1 MDSEIITKRQC
12 MSIMAAFI
20 LGSAIVLGVGSE
32 AKKDAWIAI
41 LAAMLISVPV
51 FTVYGRILS
60 LFPEKGLYE
69 ILIIV
74 FGKTFGKIMILPFMW
89 FSFHLGALVIRN
101 FTEFI
106 MIVTLTKTPQYI
118 VGIFLILLCIWAVKA
133 GIEVIGRWTVIV
145 LPAMITAIFVITFL
159 LIPLIELRNIKPI
172 MYDGIKPILNAAFSV
187 FSFPFAETV
196 LFMVVFCNLKKKEN
210 PYKIF
215 FWSLLIGGGIIAM
228 VALRSILTLGE
239 ANVSIFFFSTYASVR
254 LINIGEFLQRIEVL
268 VGIIFI
274 SGGFVKISIC
284 LYAASKGLSKVLSF
298 QNYRQI
304 VAPVGLL
311 MMILSI
317 IVYDNT
323 TDMFDWAK
331 DIYKYYALPFQ
342 IILPLIIWITA
353 EIKMRKKK
361 GRAAA

>member
-1 MDSEIITKRQC
+1 
-12 MSIMAAFI
+12 
-20 LGSAIVLGVGSE
+20 
-32 AKKDAWIAI
+32 
-41 LAAMLISVPV
+41 
-51 FTVYGRILS
+51 
-60 LFPEKGLYE
+60 
-69 ILIIV
+69 
-74 FGKTFGKIMILPFMW
+74 
-89 FSFHLGALVIRN
+89 
-101 FTEFI
+101 
-106 MIVTLTKTPQYI
+106 
-118 VGIFLILLCIWAVKA
+118 
-133 GIEVIGRWTVIV
+133 
-145 LPAMITAIFVITFL
+145 
-159 LIPLIELRNIKPI
+159 
-172 MYDGIKPILNAAFSV
+172 
-187 FSFPFAETV
+187 
-196 LFMVVFCNLKKKEN
+196 
-210 PYKIF
+210 
-215 FWSLLIGGGIIAM
+215 M